1 MRFKVNKQDAWASAL
16 LCALGLFV
24 VVQGSHYNL
33 GTLSRMGP
41 GFFPVALGVLLIFL
55 GILNLFTSTLGSD
68 DDDEDA
74 ALSSPPEWRGWLCI
88 IGGVVAFIVLGRY
101 GGLVPATFALVFISA
116 LGDRTH
122 NLLTALALST
132 FVTILGIIIFA
143 WALELQFPLFR
154 WG

>member
-1 MRFKVNKQDAWASAL
+1 MRFKINKQDAWASAL

-24 VVQGSHYNL
+24 VVHGSSYSL

-55 GILNLFTSTLGSD
+55 GVLNLFTSGQTA
-68 DDDEDA
+68 DDESDETLTA
-74 ALSSPPEWRGWLCI
+74 PPDWRGWLCI
-88 IGGVVAFIVLGRY
+88 IGGVVAFIAVGKY
-101 GGLVPATFALVFISA
+101 GGLIPATLALVFISA

-122 NLLTALALST
+122 TLLSALALAV
-132 FVTILGIIIFA
+132 FVTILGVVIFS
-143 WALELQFPLFR
+143 WGLDLQFPLFR